1 VELLQKIAEFL
12 KCSVS
17 ELLDEGYS
25 LPDDLDRAARI
36 VRENDF
42 VRKLVFMMDGM
53 SPADL
58 AEAVR
63 FVADKKELAELRKL
77 RGA

>member
-1 VELLQKIAEFL
+1 MV
-12 KCSVS
+12 
-17 ELLDEGYS
+17 
-25 LPDDLDRAARI
+25 DD
-36 VRENDF
+36 
-42 VRKLVFMMDGM
+42 M